1 MSAAVSQ
8 HSAAINPYNTEQT
21 PTIIN
26 TLTLYCSYEVHKIIV
41 LKSSM
46 TANFMHHNY

>member
-1 MSAAVSQ
+1 MSGAVSQ
-8 HSAAINPYNTEQT
+8 HSAAINPYNTEP

-26 TLTLYCSYEVHKIIV
+26 IVTLYCSYEVCKIIV

-46 TANFMHHNY
+46 TANFMHRNY